1 MSLLSRIFGA
11 KQKQPV
17 VTSAALLEQI
27 ANKPMLMAPLALQSM
42 IAAAESA
49 TPLGDRQH
57 EAYRGAGESQDFEHL
72 ITVVDGIGYVRI
84 HGPLFPHYDVYT
96 WWYGGSAY
104 DEIAAAVEMLG
115 ADAGITQIVLDIDS
129 NGGRVQGCFEC
140 ARRIRAV
147 AALKPITAYINDAG
161 YSAGYALAS
170 AATRIGLTQTGGVG
184 SIGVIAT
191 HVDYSRA
198 LDQMGIK
205 YTFIISGEK
214 KADLSPMAPLGDRAR
229 AELQDEI
236 NRLAELFF
244 ALVAEHRP
252 ALDVE
257 TIRAMQAG
265 TYHGPG
271 AVAAGLADQVGDLV
285 LTMEDDS
292 SEDPAPAPV
301 NEPDA
306 AKPAPAQL
314 SAEDR
319 ARLDRATVADML
331 ADCSLPAPIVAA
343 LLKPSAGVTPDTAAQ
358 RIDHARALHDMCF
371 AAGLPDV
378 AADYAARNVPLEA
391 ARQQLIDAK
400 ATDGPELVTTPPQP
414 RADQLAPSGP
424 SATSIRSRLRT
435 AAAGQGLTSRQGA
448 K

>member
-1 MSLLSRIFGA
+1 MSLLSRIFGGA
-11 KQKQPV
+11 KTKQPV

-57 EAYRGAGESQDFEHL
+57 ESRDVKDL
-72 ITVVDGIGYVRI
+72 ITVVDGVGYVRI

-115 ADAGITQIVLDIDS
+115 ADAGIAEIALDIDT

-140 ARRIRAV
+140 ARRIRTV
-147 AALKPITAYINDAG
+147 AALKPITAYVNDAG

-205 YTFIISGEK
+205 YTFIVSGEK

-236 NRLAELFF
+236 NRLAKLFF

-252 ALDVE
+252 SLDVD

-285 LTMEDDS
+285 LTIEDDS
-292 SEDPAPAPV
+292 TEDPAPAPV

-306 AKPAPAQL
+306 ATPAPAPQM

-319 ARLDRATVADML
+319 ARLDRAAVADML
-331 ADCSLPAPIVAA
+331 ADCSLPAPIVTA
-343 LLKPSAGVTPDTAAQ
+343 LLKPAAGVTPDTAAQ
-358 RIDHARALHDMCF
+358 RIDHARALHDICY

-400 ATDGPELVTTPPQP
+400 ATDGPELVTTPPAESKKGAGNKMPTASEIYEQ
-414 RADQLAPSGP
+414 RRQ
-424 SATSIRSRLRT
+424 ATEK
-435 AAAGQGLTSRQGA
+435 Q